1 MKGDFS
7 RQTFDRKKHYRGVFM
22 QQGRVQVDADWNE
35 QVHLEDH
42 LRTTAAQDVIGFV
55 GAPKYA
61 PGFKI
66 GLTPDDKDLTIGPG
80 RMYVGGALC
89 AIEPEAV
96 AVTNLTA
103 AGMQLTALNL
113 DGEDLQAGQW
123 LSLSAPNA
131 TPKLVKIRDLDR
143 TTSSLSFTK
152 SLTAAELA
160 ALTTPGPA
168 TARRCL
174 TYATQTHYPT
184 PTLPQDGSYL
194 VYLDVW
200 PRHVS
205 ATEDPAIR
213 EIALGGPDTAT
224 RLQTVWQVKLHKVD
238 DNPDCSHFP
247 PGWRHPDDTATAKLQ
262 ARTFQDP
269 GEEGPCLLP
278 PSSGYQGLEN
288 QLYRVEIHKSGKM
301 GEATFKWSRD
311 NGSVVTGVKPVSGQV
326 LEVQDLG
333 REKNL
338 GFNRLQWVEIL
349 GDRLELL
356 MAEPDN
362 LVDPGNLFLIDNID
376 PATDQISFASGVTL
390 PDFADL
396 GAHPRIR
403 RWDMSKEAPEAGI
416 TIINDWITLE
426 NGVQVHLRGDYFR
439 SGDYWLIPARTATR
453 ETQGHIEW
461 PFDDL
466 TGEPLA
472 QSPLG
477 IHHAYCPLALVTIAN
492 QVFSPPQPTDCRRIF
507 PPLIEV
513 AEEAGPGQMCC
524 TIIVGN
530 GQVSYGDF
538 DDLQE
543 ALNAIQSLPIDWG
556 YQICLLPGEYEGNF
570 IISGLKKLT
579 IKGCRWQTL
588 IYPKD
593 PAEPVFQVIDCQRII
608 LQDLDIVQ
616 LTGIGL
622 EAHHTANGKLSNLE
636 IRGSRFVAKTQAIKV
651 TGGEKITIQ
660 DNQIVMLDS
669 ETSRAA
675 IFLAGEEGL
684 IKDNNI
690 SVEPVQKNKEVIIID
705 ENETYPNPVYECTDP
720 TSLYREKKQRKYS
733 NHLWEKHR
741 GLVNWIPIAAYAA
754 SGGIQIGGGSEA
766 IRIIGNRILGG
777 SWNGIT
783 LGDFPNDLLE
793 RFPQY
798 RNYPAYNRLDA
809 PAIEIL
815 AGQFKSFLYD
825 ISIQDNHIQ
834 GMGLNGI
841 GVLGFFS
848 LKNIGEIVCVEGLT
862 ITNNLIKDCLR
873 QLPDYLKQLN
883 SGDKADLL
891 PEMGFGGIALADCE
905 NVVIR
910 ENTIQ
915 DNGESHLV
923 PVCGIFMLHGEK
935 VDISDNRILNNGK
948 RDTASTGGIQPG
960 WRGGIVIALSFRE
973 MIREYIQER
982 ELFYHDGIPAVKIHN
997 NIVTQPVGRTISLIA
1012 FGPVS
1017 IVGNQ
1022 LTSLGVDNSSLPA
1035 LLAGSVF
1042 ILNLGVSK
1050 DMLLAMMLSSFGA
1063 MARTAP
1069 VTTHVS
1075 VQAQATPAAATALL
1089 YLPSGKIL
1097 FDNNQVTL
1105 DMLTPGIQ
1113 GAMSSQLLVSL
1124 DDVSYTGN
1132 QAECASFFD
1141 ILYFDVG
1148 LVGATVRTCNN
1159 RFQEGFTLTPCSL
1172 FSYGVMNT
1180 VVGNQATHCLIPL
1193 GIPAFVQ
1200 YSANSILVSVNC
1212 APLYAITTSHFKVSS
1227 LALK

>member
-7 RQTFDRKKHYRGVFM
+7 RQTFDRKKHYRGVLM

-35 QVHLEDH
+35 QVYLEDH
-42 LRTTAAQDVIGFV
+42 LRTTEAQDVIGFV

-61 PGFKI
+61 PGFQV
-66 GLTPDDKDLTIGPG
+66 GLTPDNKDLTIGPG
-80 RMYVGGALC
+80 RMYVAGTLC
-89 AIEPEAV
+89 AIDPEAV
-96 AVTNLTA
+96 EVQLA
-103 AGMQLTALNL
+103 ADGMQLAALHL
-113 DGEDLQAGQW
+113 DGEDLQKGQW

-131 TPKLVKIRDLDR
+131 TPKLVKIKAIQETNRYV
-143 TTSSLSFTK
+143 SFEDP
-152 SLTAAELA
+152 LTPAELT
-160 ALTTPGPA
+160 ALTTAGPP

-174 TYATQTHYPT
+174 TYATQAQYPT
-184 PTLPQDGSYL
+184 DNVLPADGSYL

-238 DNPDCSHFP
+238 DNLDCSHFP
-247 PGWRHPDDTATAKLQ
+247 PGWRHPGDTPTAKLQ

-269 GEEGPCLLP
+269 DDEGPCLLP
-278 PSSGYQGLEN
+278 PGSGFQGLEN

-311 NGSVVTGVKPVSGQV
+311 NGSVVTGVQPVSGQV

-333 REKNL
+333 KDKNL
-338 GFNRLQWVEIL
+338 GFDSQQWIEIL
-349 GDRLELL
+349 GDKLELL
-356 MAEPDN
+356 MVEPDN
-362 LVDPGNLFLIDNID
+362 LAAPGNLFLIDSID
-376 PATDQISFASGVTL
+376 PATKQIKFASGVTL
-390 PDFADL
+390 PDFTDL

-403 RWDMSKEAPEAGI
+403 RWDQGKNAPEAGI
-416 TIINDWITLE
+416 TIEDKWLPLE
-426 NGVQVHLRGDYFR
+426 NGVQVRFSGNYFR

-466 TGEPLA
+466 VNEPLA
-472 QSPLG
+472 QAPLG
-477 IHHAYCPLALVTIAN
+477 IQHAYCPLAIVKIDSEAFL
-492 QVFSPPQPTDCRRIF
+492 PPQPIDCRKTF

-513 AEEAGPGQMCC
+513 AEEAGPGQVCC

-530 GQVSYGDF
+530 GQDSHGDF

-543 ALNAIQSLPIDWG
+543 ALEVIKSLPTDRG
-556 YQICLLPGEYEGNF
+556 YQICLLPGDYEGNF
-570 IISGLKKLT
+570 EISGLQKLT
-579 IKGCRWQTL
+579 IKGCCWQTP
-588 IYPKD
+588 IHPKEPD
-593 PAEPVFQVIDCQRII
+593 KPVFYLEDCQGIV

-616 LTGIGL
+616 LTGIGI
-622 EAHHTANGKLSNLE
+622 EARHTVNGKLSDVE
-636 IRGSRFVAKTQAIKV
+636 IRTSRFLTNIHAIKV
-651 TGGEKITIQ
+651 TGGENITIQ

-669 ETSRAA
+669 EASRAA
-675 IFLAGEEGL
+675 IFLEGEECL
-684 IKDNNI
+684 IQENSI
-690 SVEPVQKNKEVIIID
+690 SVEPAQKDKPVIAIGHG
-705 ENETYPNPVYECTDP
+705 EFYLNPLYECTDP
-720 TSLYREKKQRKYS
+720 TTLYREQPYRKYA
-733 NHLWEKHR
+733 NHIWQKHR
-741 GLVNWIPIAAYAA
+741 HFVNWLPTAIYQGA
-754 SGGIQIGGGSEA
+754 GGIQIGGGSEA
-766 IRIIGNRILGG
+766 IKIIGNRILGG

-783 LGDFPNDLLE
+783 LGDFPEDLLE
-793 RFPQY
+793 RYPQY
-798 RNYPAYNRLDA
+798 KNYAAYNRLDA
-809 PAIEIL
+809 PAREIL
-815 AGQFKSFLYD
+815 AGQFKSFLYN
-825 ISIQDNHIQ
+825 ISIHDNHIQ
-834 GMGLNGI
+834 GLGLNGI

-848 LKNIGEIVCVEGLT
+848 QKNIGELVCVEGLA
-862 ITNNLIKDCLR
+862 ITNNLIKDCLK
-873 QLPDYLKQLN
+873 QLPEYLTQL
-883 SGDKADLL
+883 SSEYKADLA
-891 PEMGFGGIALADCE
+891 PEIGFGGIALADCE

-948 RDTASTGGIQPG
+948 RDSTTTSGIQPG
-960 WRGGIVIALSFRE
+960 WRGGIVIALSFKE
-973 MIREYIQER
+973 MIREYIQEK

-1022 LTSLGVDNSSLPA
+1022 LTSLGVDSSSLAA

-1042 ILNLGVSK
+1042 VLNLGVSK
-1050 DMLLAMMLSSFGA
+1050 DLLLAMLWSSYSA
-1063 MARTAP
+1063 MARTAAM
-1069 VTTHVS
+1069 TTHVL
-1075 VQAQATPAAATALL
+1075 VQAQAPAAAAAALR
-1089 YLPSGKIL
+1089 YLPSGTIL

-1113 GAMSSQLLVSL
+1113 VAISSQLLVSL

-1132 QAECASFFD
+1132 QAECTSFFD
-1141 ILYFDVG
+1141 ILYCDVG

-1172 FSYGVMNT
+1172 FSYGFMNT
-1180 VVGNQATHCLIPL
+1180 VVANQATHCLIPL
-1193 GIPAFVQ
+1193 GPSTFVQ
-1200 YSANSILVSVNC
+1200 YLANSILISSNC
-1212 APLYAITTSHFKVSS
+1212 AQLYKITTSHFNVPS
-1227 LALK
+1227 LAIK